1 MSTSIITTTTF
12 TIATIIDVQAQ
23 VPAPAAVPA
32 LSDDFE
38 ITQCMLNELPRC
50 GLTATRHCGRRSVCK
65 ATPK

>member
-23 VPAPAAVPA
+23 VPVAASSLP
-32 LSDDFE
+32 DDFE

-50 GLTATRHCGRRSVCK
+50 GLAATRHCDRRSVCK
-65 ATPK
+65 SK

>member
-23 VPAPAAVPA
+23 VPAAAA
-32 LSDDFE
+32 LPSLPDDFE

-50 GLTATRHCGRRSVCK
+50 GLTAEKHCGRRSFCK
-65 ATPK
+65 SK